1 MMAGPFLGEK
11 IAVIVTVF
19 MEFSD
24 LEKNRV
30 VSSSDLVCAYRSV
43 NNITPL
49 SPSISYPI
57 FEIT

>member
-1 MMAGPFLGEK
+1 MMAGPFLGK
-11 IAVIVTVF
+11 RIAVIVTVF

-43 NNITPL
+43 NNITSL
-49 SPSISYPI
+49 FPSISYPI